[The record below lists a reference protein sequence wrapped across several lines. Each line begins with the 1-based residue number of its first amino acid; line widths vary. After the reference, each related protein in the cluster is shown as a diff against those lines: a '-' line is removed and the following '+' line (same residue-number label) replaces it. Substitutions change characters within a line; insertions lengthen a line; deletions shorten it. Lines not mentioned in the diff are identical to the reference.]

1 VKEANFDRAEFCS
14 IFDAA
19 STKAGLK
26 FAAPVR
32 RAVLDALSERDASA
46 ALCLDDRSTH
56 VGHRARCPVPGGRPT
71 AACSVA
77 CLLLL
82 GYNQAGGGIVIPVVY
97 ALPDFLRGVSRAGR
111 PAFLKTD
118 KELYRIFEVAPEW
131 VFELAGLPS
140 PGKSTL
146 KSVTVKALERRADGV
161 IVPEAP
167 DQPLTIVEF
176 QFQADDTIYR
186 RTVVEMAA
194 VQDAFPGRVVQ
205 GLIFFGYNGLDP
217 QTVPWTQV
225 VRSYV
230 LPDVLREW
238 ERKQPKHPLVAVF
251 KPLLAESEEVLRRQA
266 AGYFRAIT
274 HSSLSAAGKASLEE
288 VFVSW
293 LVQRFKDKTRKEI
306 EMMLLGELPE
316 LEETVAGKE
325 LIQIGEKRGWEEG
338 LLAFLAARHGAVPA
352 AIQEEI
358 AKLTPAKAKRMMQ
371 FLARCQSLDE
381 VTQWLARAKT
391 KGRGSKRGRN

>member
-1 VKEANFDRAEFCS
+1 M
-14 IFDAA
+14 
-19 STKAGLK
+19 
-26 FAAPVR
+26 
-32 RAVLDALSERDASA
+32 
-46 ALCLDDRSTH
+46 
-56 VGHRARCPVPGGRPT
+56 
-71 AACSVA
+71 
-77 CLLLL
+77 
-82 GYNQAGGGIVIPVVY
+82 VIPVLY
-97 ALPDFLRGVSRAGR
+97 ALPDFLRAGLPRR
-111 PAFLKTD
+111 PSCLLGSMKTD

-131 VFELAGLPS
+131 VFQLAGLPS
-140 PGKSTL
+140 PGKSAL
-146 KSVTVKALERRADGV
+146 QSVTVKALERRADGV

-194 VQDAFPGRVVQ
+194 VQDAFPGWVVQ
-205 GLIFFGYNGLDP
+205 GIIFFGYNKLDP
-217 QTVPWTQV
+217 QTAPWTQV

-238 ERKQPKHPLVAVF
+238 ERKQPNHPLVAVF
-251 KPLLAESEEVLRRQA
+251 KPLLAESEEALQRQA
-266 AGYFRAIT
+266 AEYFRDIT
-274 HSSLSAAGKASLEE
+274 HSSLSAGGKASLEE

-325 LIQIGEKRGWEEG
+325 LIQIGEQRGEKRGEKRGLEEG
-338 LLAFLAARHGAVPA
+338 LLAFLAARHGTVPA

-358 AKLTPAKAKRMMQ
+358 AKLTPAEAKRLMQ
-371 FLARCQSLDE
+371 FLARCPSLDE

>member
-1 VKEANFDRAEFCS
+1 M
-14 IFDAA
+14 
-19 STKAGLK
+19 
-26 FAAPVR
+26 
-32 RAVLDALSERDASA
+32 
-46 ALCLDDRSTH
+46 
-56 VGHRARCPVPGGRPT
+56 
-71 AACSVA
+71 
-77 CLLLL
+77 
-82 GYNQAGGGIVIPVVY
+82 
-97 ALPDFLRGVSRAGR
+97 
-111 PAFLKTD
+111 KTD
-118 KELYRIFEVAPEW
+118 KELYIIFEVAPDW

-146 KSVTVKALERRADGV
+146 QSVTVKALERRADGV

-205 GLIFFGYNGLDP
+205 GIIFFGYNSLDP

-230 LPDVLREW
+230 LPDILQEW

-293 LVQRFKDKTRKEI
+293 LVQRFRDNTRKEI

-325 LIQIGEKRGWEEG
+325 LIQIGEKRTWEKAI
-338 LLAFLAARHGAVPA
+338 LAFLAMRHETVPV
-352 AIQEEI
+352 AIQEKI
-358 AKLTPAKAKRMMQ
+358 AKLTPAEAERMMQ
-371 FLARCQSLDE
+371 FLAQCPSLDE
-381 VTQWLARAKT
+381 VTQWLARSKT
-391 KGRGSKRGRN
+391 KGRRPKT